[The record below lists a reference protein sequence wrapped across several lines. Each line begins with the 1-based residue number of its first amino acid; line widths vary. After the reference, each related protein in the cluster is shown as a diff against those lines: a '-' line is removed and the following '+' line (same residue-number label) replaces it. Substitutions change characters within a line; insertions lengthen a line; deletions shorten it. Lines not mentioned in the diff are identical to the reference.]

1 MIIIKRIK
9 KGGHAAHG
17 GAWKVAYAD
26 FVTAMMAFF
35 LLLWLLNAVSQEQLE
50 GISDY
55 FAPIST
61 QKSTSGGGGLLQGR
75 TVDAKGVFNAVE
87 KRHHTFAQFDQ
98 PDSDADDEVRGSERG
113 DQPAPSG
120 VRSGAGKK
128 AVPPEAKADPDPA
141 AAEAA
146 AAAAAV
152 QAAAEEREKAQFE
165 GAQSSIRE
173 AIEANPELKR
183 LVNNLLIDETPE
195 GLRIQIID
203 QDGLA
208 MFPRGSAV
216 MHLHT
221 ERLLELVAKVIVQM
235 PQSVE
240 IAGHTDATPFTGSSD
255 YSNWELSADRAN
267 AARRALLRLGVG
279 EGRFSRVVGMAATDP
294 LFPQD
299 PKAPANRRLS
309 VLLLRT
315 APPVT

>member
-98 PDSDADDEVRGSERG
+98 PDNDEDDEVRGSEPG
-113 DQPAPSG
+113 DQPAPRG
-120 VRSGAGKK
+120 VRPGAGKK
-128 AVPPEAKADPDPA
+128 AVPPEAKADPDLA
-141 AAEAA
+141 DGEAA
-146 AAAAAV
+146 AAAAR
-152 QAAAEEREKAQFE
+152 AEAEQREKAQFE
-165 GAQSSIRE
+165 GAESSIRQ
-173 AIEANPELKR
+173 AIEANPELKQ
-183 LVNNLLIDETPE
+183 LVNSLLIDETPD

-208 MFPRGSAV
+208 MFPRGSSV
-216 MHLHT
+216 MHIHT
-221 ERLLELVAKVIVQM
+221 ERLLELVAKVIMRM
-235 PQSVE
+235 PQPVE

-255 YSNWELSADRAN
+255 YTNWELSADRAN
-267 AARRALLRLGVG
+267 AARRALLHLGVG
-279 EGRFSRVVGMAATDP
+279 EGRFSRVVGMAATVP

-299 PKAPANRRLS
+299 PKAPGNRRLS

-315 APPVT
+315 APPPAT